1 MEIHIPDLF
10 DLQKITDSGQC
21 FRAALLPNGA
31 HRFITGKQVLY
42 IQKTAP
48 ETYWVSCD
56 PDTWTHI

>member
-31 HRFITGKQVLY
+31 IALSQESRCCTYKKPHRRPIG
-42 IQKTAP
+42 
-48 ETYWVSCD
+48 
-56 PDTWTHI
+56 